1 MKIDNLNNAAFE
13 GVERTRTSTTEPV
26 ESTKSLSA
34 PFTNP
39 YSFNGT
45 STKGVTAAE
54 RNNNPFNIKFG
65 NFAQQYGAIK
75 ENKAAL
81 DGGSFARFPNV
92 EAGMTAAKGLLL
104 GKNYRNLTVDAAMRR
119 WSNNGYGGDVLP
131 QVANKKVADLSTEEL
146 DTLQRNQIIREDRKY
161 AQKLG
166 LLKKPMPKL
175 QYDNTMKAS
184 TTATNLPVY
193 KYGGKIGEG
202 STGIQKPYN
211 TLAKSPNY
219 TGRENST
226 DLSKSPNIQKIN
238 KDQES
243 KDKVKLSK
251 ERGYT
256 TGTGRT
262 EPVYPEVALFP
273 GTPVIKGLGKVGN
286 IALDALNPVSGLLS
300 NTYKINPLAKG
311 NKFNK
316 TNPNSFFRQV
326 DEATHLEAKSSGLI
340 KGKQDIVKQE
350 GAINLQRAF
359 GDDAYYKKGSL
370 YYPEQS
376 KVPYLYEV
384 NKSEDAFIPKVNG
397 RTKKYT
403 TENTD
408 IRVSKNPIPLNESK
422 VYKHHWL
429 KGYKEIPKYRYG
441 GKIKKMEVGGITPKA
456 PKVSGE
462 GFQLDSGMLS
472 TGLGIAGA
480 ALDTL
485 DNDPRRVNKGV
496 SIGAGALK
504 GAAAGAQLGSVVP
517 GWGTAVGAA
526 AGAVIGGVT
535 SGIKAKKR
543 QRLIDTNLRNDQR
556 SFNSIMEDRSRNLY
570 AQLQPQVYRYG
581 GKVSNK
587 PVVSSSLS
595 IAKNPKSP
603 LRLVND
609 NEVQDFTEMELG
621 NIFVNNKYPEVN
633 LNAHFKET
641 ALLKKSDGSPRA
653 YNDNNNIFIEPKYAR
668 EEIPAELAHSEQYRK
683 MSTVGHIKRNF
694 IDNRKSKGNREK
706 TYDIPGTVEY
716 EAHKVIEPKI
726 QKEYDNYTEDLL
738 NQKYTRNNTLSK
750 RLGRK
755 KPIYKYGGNMK
766 TTPEYEAEKDEIIQ
780 GQGVQL
786 EAGRKIT
793 SNLHEVKGNTHEQ
806 GGTLGSGGDRIFS
819 NSISFNGKTP
829 ATLVK
834 SIGNKLKKIEPNLSS
849 KDTMKRKTAEIMSD
863 QYNKEIDQ
871 IFDMQ
876 ESSKVPTYKYG
887 GNLPKYAEGGDIEAD
902 RRRIKSVEKYL
913 KDHPQE
919 SADSRRSLQAEIN
932 KLRNRSNTPKYTG
945 AKPWNPLD
953 KSQTNTSF
961 NGKSKLGIPIT
972 KDFYAGNNLD
982 EVVIKGKR
990 DLPVKNNSG
999 AAKKSTLPKIT
1010 RNQYSGV
1017 NNNLSIKQ
1025 SAANPLANQLTG
1037 KTSNLANLTKPLAVN
1052 NNTAQRRGLDIDPN
1066 VATGI
1071 GLSAI
1076 GFLNSAKNINQMQT
1090 NVPAYLTS
1098 APTYNYR
1105 DRSQV
1110 ARQDLNANA
1119 NTILNNPNVSS
1130 AQKQALFSRLGSGVN
1145 QINAQENENRYQYDQ
1160 NFANQEL
1167 QINARN
1173 NAVLGQATQQ
1183 RIENENAKLG
1193 LKSNNFSSLLGNIN
1207 TTLSENEARKL
1218 DKKKFDVL
1226 SNSYKSRYNT
1236 NFDVNI

>member
-39 YSFNGT
+39 YSFSGT

-81 DGGSFARFPNV
+81 DGGSFAKFPNV

-131 QVANKKVADLSTEEL
+131 EVANKKVADLSTEEL

-184 TTATNLPVY
+184 TTATNLPIY
-193 KYGGKIGEG
+193 KYGG
-202 STGIQKPYN
+202 
-211 TLAKSPNY
+211 
-219 TGRENST
+219 R
-226 DLSKSPNIQKIN
+226 
-238 KDQES
+238 
-243 KDKVKLSK
+243 
-251 ERGYT
+251 
-256 TGTGRT
+256 
-262 EPVYPEVALFP
+262 
-273 GTPVIKGLGKVGN
+273 
-286 IALDALNPVSGLLS
+286 
-300 NTYKINPLAKG
+300 
-311 NKFNK
+311 
-316 TNPNSFFRQV
+316 
-326 DEATHLEAKSSGLI
+326 
-340 KGKQDIVKQE
+340 
-350 GAINLQRAF
+350 
-359 GDDAYYKKGSL
+359 
-370 YYPEQS
+370 
-376 KVPYLYEV
+376 
-384 NKSEDAFIPKVNG
+384 
-397 RTKKYT
+397 
-403 TENTD
+403 
-408 IRVSKNPIPLNESK
+408 
-422 VYKHHWL
+422 
-429 KGYKEIPKYRYG
+429 
-441 GKIKKMEVGGITPKA
+441 IKKMEVGGITPKA
-456 PKVSGE
+456 VKPSGE

-472 TGLGIAGA
+472 SGLGIAGA

-556 SFNSIMEDRSRNLY
+556 SFNSMMEDRSRNLY

-581 GKVSNK
+581 GDLNDKRVAK
-587 PVVSSSLS
+587 SSSTS
-595 IAKNPKSP
+595 TNKVIKNPNKLLTDSEIQN
-603 LRLVND
+603 LE
-609 NEVQDFTEMELG
+609 EVELG
-621 NIFVNNKYPEVN
+621 NIYTKAKYPEVT
-633 LNAHFKET
+633 LNTFKD
-641 ALLKKSDGSPRA
+641 KGRA
-653 YNDNNNIFIEPKYAR
+653 FNRNNNIYVDRNLAR
-668 EEIPAELAHSEQYRK
+668 TDIPAELSHTEQRRK
-683 MSTVGHIKRNF
+683 TS
-694 IDNRKSKGNREK
+694 NRMFDARLDSDMLKIKGNKDRA
-706 TYDIPGTVEY
+706 YDTPGTVEY

-726 QKEYDNYTEDLL
+726 QKDYDNYTEALL

-834 SIGNKLKKIEPNLSS
+834 SIGNKLKKLEPNLSS

-919 SADSRRSLQAEIN
+919 SADSRRALQAEIN
-932 KLRNRSNTPKYTG
+932 KLRGRSNTPKYTG

-982 EVVIKGKR
+982 EVVIKRKR
-990 DLPVKNNSG
+990 DLPVKNNSS
-999 AAKKSTLPKIT
+999 AKKSTLPKIT

-1025 SAANPLANQLTG
+1025 AANNPLANQLTG

-1066 VATGI
+1066 VATGV

-1090 NVPAYLTS
+1090 NVPTYLTS

-1110 ARQDLNANA
+1110 ARQDLNASA